1 MTKVS
6 LPGPC
11 FGSLLPTLWGAHML
25 RLSLLSI
32 AAAIALTQIASAADL
47 PRKAPAYTAP
57 PPPVFSWT
65 GFYVGGNA
73 GWGWLRDSGETFCIN
88 PAGILNGPGCNA
100 QTATGDQIRGDGFIG
115 GAQAG
120 YNWQIN
126 NWVLGV
132 EADFQGADIK
142 GSVAAPIFLVSVV
155 PIPPTVTAIENAN
168 EKLDWFGTVRGR
180 LGIAFDRVLV
190 YGTGGLA
197 YGHVKVDQNSVPVGA
212 PGPFLFPSSASVT
225 KTGWTAGG
233 GIEWAFAGKWSTKI
247 EGLYYDLGS
256 LSSAGSA
263 ANGFMVGKNFDVRG
277 EIVRVGLNYRFN

>member
-1 MTKVS
+1 M
-6 LPGPC
+6 
-11 FGSLLPTLWGAHML
+11 H
-25 RLSLLSI
+25 RLSHVSI
-32 AAAIALTQIASAADL
+32 AIVSAITLTQMATAADL
-47 PRKAPAYTAP
+47 PRKAPAYTP
-57 PPPVFSWT
+57 PPPAVFSWT
-65 GFYVGGNA
+65 GFYVSGNA
-73 GWGWLRDSGETFCIN
+73 GWGWLRDKGETFCVN
-88 PAGILNGPGCNA
+88 PAGVFNGPGCNA

-126 NWVLGV
+126 NWVLGI

-142 GSVAAPIFLVSVV
+142 GSVAAPIYLVSIV
-155 PIPPTVTAIENAN
+155 PIPPTVIAIENAN
-168 EKLDWFGTVRGR
+168 EKLEWFGTVRGR
-180 LGIAFDRVLV
+180 LGIAFDRVLI

-197 YGHVKVDQNSVPVGA
+197 YGHVKVDQNSVSVGG
-212 PGPFLFPSSASVT
+212 GPFLFPSSASVT

-256 LSSAGSA
+256 ISSAGSA

-277 EIVRVGLNYRFN
+277 GIVRAGLNYRFN